1 MLASAL
7 GGHHREHGGVERR
20 RASGET
26 PPLERPMADLSS
38 PLPVQRI
45 GSGHGIGAAH
55 RRSRSGIAAALLLAS
70 AAGCDGGLAYRSYAE
85 GSGKFAVGEGVKVVR
100 VELANGTVQVDR
112 SDGPEVVWAGG
123 VRRGATTAEGLA
135 RLEQIAWQPSVAAE
149 APATLLVRGPAP
161 LEATSGDVLA
171 LEIGFRVPPAV
182 ELQIVVAGNGH
193 VTVANRAAPTRVETG
208 RGDLRFENCAGD
220 LEGRTGRGYVIA
232 FGHRGSL
239 DVDTRAGDMQAF
251 VEQPGALIRLV
262 TGQGTVQCQVP
273 ADASLDVDARA
284 EQGKIG
290 NGFGLEVQ
298 RVGSYGAA
306 LVGKV
311 GTARTKVV
319 LRTGSGHLS
328 IAPLRLR

>member
-1 MLASAL
+1 M
-7 GGHHREHGGVERR
+7 H
-20 RASGET
+20 
-26 PPLERPMADLSS
+26 
-38 PLPVQRI
+38 RI
-45 GSGHGIGAAH
+45 GVGHRNGPS
-55 RRSRSGIAAALLLAS
+55 RCRSRYGIAAALLFAWLG
-70 AAGCDGGLAYRSYAE
+70 GCDGGLSHRSYAE
-85 GSGKFAVGEGVKVVR
+85 GSGRFAVDEAVKVVR
-100 VELANGTVQVDR
+100 IEIANGTVQVDR
-112 SDGPEVVWAGG
+112 SDAPEVTWAGG

-135 RLEQIAWQPSVAAE
+135 SLEQIVWQPTVVE
-149 APATLLVRGPAP
+149 GAPGSLLLRGPAP

-171 LEIGFRVPPAV
+171 LEIALRVPPTV
-182 ELQIVVAGNGH
+182 ELEIAVAGNGH
-193 VTVANRAAPTRVETG
+193 VTVANRAARTRVETG
-208 RGDLRFENCAGD
+208 RGDLRFENCSGD
-220 LEGRTGRGYVIA
+220 LGGRTGRGYVIA

-251 VEQPGALIRLV
+251 VEEPGALIRLV

-298 RVGSYGAA
+298 RVGTYGAA

-311 GTARTKVV
+311 GSARTKVV

-328 IAPLRLR
+328 IAPQRLR

>member
-1 MLASAL
+1 
-7 GGHHREHGGVERR
+7 
-20 RASGET
+20 
-26 PPLERPMADLSS
+26 MADPSS

-45 GSGHGIGAAH
+45 GNGHVSGESP
-55 RRSRSGIAAALLLAS
+55 RRSRSGIVSVFLVACVGA
-70 AAGCDGGLAYRSYAE
+70 CDGGLSHRSYDE
-85 GSGKFAVGEGVKVVR
+85 GSGTFAIDAGVRVVR

-112 SDGPEVVWAGG
+112 SERREVTWAGG

-135 RLEQIAWQPSVAAE
+135 RLEQIAWQPSVVGG
-149 APATLLVRGPAP
+149 APATLVLRGPAP

-171 LEIGFRVPPAV
+171 LEIAFRVPPGV
-182 ELQIVVAGNGH
+182 ELEIVVAGNGH

-208 RGDLRFENCAGD
+208 RGDLRFENCSGN
-220 LEGRTGRGYVIA
+220 LVGRTGRGYVIA
-232 FGHRGSL
+232 FGHRGIL

-251 VEQPGALIRLV
+251 VEEPGALIRLV

-273 ADASLDVDARA
+273 ADSGLDVDARA

-298 RVGSYGAA
+298 RVGTYGAA

-311 GTARTKVV
+311 GSARTKVV

-328 IAPLRLR
+328 IAPQRLR